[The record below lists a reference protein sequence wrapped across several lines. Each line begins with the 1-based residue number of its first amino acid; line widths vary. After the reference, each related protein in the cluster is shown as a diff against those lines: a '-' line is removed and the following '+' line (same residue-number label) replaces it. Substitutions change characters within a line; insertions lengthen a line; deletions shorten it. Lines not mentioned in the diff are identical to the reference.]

1 MGNCAASRLAAGGG
15 GMGGGAGGDPVA
27 VCRDRKR
34 LIKAAAER
42 RFALAA
48 AHAGYAAALRSVA
61 DALDVFVARHT
72 APAPILITLPTP
84 TNSPP
89 GSPKPAPAPALP
101 PSSPTPSSPSP
112 PQKQTDA
119 PVEEEDSC
127 GAQTP
132 EMGRPYYYTP
142 PATPPPP
149 PAAVGGWDFFNPF
162 YGTEEVA
169 AAISDEEMRAVR
181 EREGIPDLEEAEEE
195 EDDDEG
201 EKAVPEA
208 APKNPKTESSLGV
221 AKQEEAKDVA
231 EVAGNNGG
239 GGGLEVSMV
248 LPGCELLAALKDVE
262 ELFSR
267 AAEAGKEVS
276 GMLEAATRAPEL
288 KENSSKII
296 HAIAWHRSPSS
307 VSSSSYRSE
316 LGASSNSLSWT
327 EKSETNKSDD
337 IFDDYG
343 GMKSG
348 SHSETLGRLYAWEK
362 KLYEEV
368 KAIDQIRQTYEK
380 KCVQLRNQDAKGSDL
395 RCAEKTRTNVRDL
408 YTRIW
413 VSLRAAESISDRIQ
427 KLRDEE
433 LQPQL
438 IELLHGFTS
447 TWKVMVDSHETQRQ
461 IMFEVNSF
469 TCPAYGKFCNNA
481 QRHATLKLEVELSNW
496 RSCFVSYVSAQKAY
510 IEALDG
516 WLSKFILTDTIRYSR
531 GISSIAPDRAG
542 APPLVVICHDWYT
555 TLSQFPYKRVSF
567 TMRNFNRSVRVLWLK
582 QGEEQQQKRKVDGL
596 AKELDKKVTAYK
608 RAENKV
614 VETKLLLEHHRPAA
628 EAQAT
633 AAEARQ
639 RVEQLSERKETL
651 NALRRRVEAE
661 KARHHHCM
669 RDTHDVT
676 LNGFKIGLASIFES
690 LADFSRDSVQLY
702 EDLLARAGPPKERLE
717 KAPSAPEQQQPQQQ
731 ACAES
736 EGLPQRSY
744 PHHQATVDAR

>member
-1 MGNCAASRLAAGGG
+1 MGNCAASRLAGGG
-15 GMGGGAGGDPVA
+15 GGVGGGGGAGGDPVA

-34 LIKAAAER
+34 LIKAAADR

-84 TNSPP
+84 TASPP
-89 GSPKPAPAPALP
+89 GSPKQSPAPAPALP
-101 PSSPTPSSPSP
+101 ASSPAPSTPP
-112 PQKQTDA
+112 PKSDA
-119 PVEEEDSC
+119 PAEEEEDSC

-149 PAAVGGWDFFNPF
+149 PAAAGGWDFFNPF
-162 YGTEEVA
+162 YGTEEVT

-195 EDDDEG
+195 DEEHEG
-201 EKAVPEA
+201 EKDAPTA
-208 APKNPKTESSLGV
+208 AAAAKNPKTEEASLGV
-221 AKQEEAKDVA
+221 AKQEETKDLA
-231 EVAGNNGG
+231 ETTGNNGG
-239 GGGLEVSMV
+239 GGGLEVSVV
-248 LPGCELLAALKDVE
+248 LPGRELLAALKEVE
-262 ELFSR
+262 ELFAR

-276 GMLEAATRAPEL
+276 GMLEAAARAPEL

-307 VSSSSYRSE
+307 VSSSYRSE

-327 EKSETNKSDD
+327 EKSETSKSD

-348 SHSETLGRLYAWEK
+348 SHSQTLGRLYAWEK

-380 KCVQLRNQDAKGSDL
+380 KCVQLRNQDAKGSEL

-438 IELLHGFTS
+438 VELLHGFTS

-469 TCPAYGKFCNNA
+469 TCPAYGKFCNDA
-481 QRHATLKLEVELSNW
+481 QRHATLKLEVELRNW

-555 TLSQFPYKRVSF
+555 TLSKFPYKRVSF

-582 QGEEQQQKRKVDGL
+582 QGEEQQQKRKVDSL

-608 RAENKV
+608 RAENRV
-614 VETKLLLEHHRPAA
+614 IETKLLEHHRPAEQDA
-628 EAQAT
+628 
-633 AAEARQ
+633 ARQ

-690 LADFSRDSVQLY
+690 LAEFSRDSVKLY
-702 EDLLARAGPPKERLE
+702 EDLLARAGPPMERLE
-717 KAPSAPEQQQPQQQ
+717 KASPASEQQQQ
-731 ACAES
+731 ACADN
-736 EGLPQRSY
+736 EGPTQRSY
-744 PHHQATVDAR
+744 PHQAAAVDAR